1 MSRKEELLDRFKSKP
16 RDFRWDEFVS
26 LMGHLGYQEQTG
38 SGSRRKF
45 INRSTGHVIS
55 MHKPHPSE
63 ILKSYQIKQVIS
75 ALEDEGAI

>member
-1 MSRKEELLDRFKSKP
+1 
-16 RDFRWDEFVS
+16 
-26 LMGHLGYQEQTG
+26 MGHLGYQEQTG